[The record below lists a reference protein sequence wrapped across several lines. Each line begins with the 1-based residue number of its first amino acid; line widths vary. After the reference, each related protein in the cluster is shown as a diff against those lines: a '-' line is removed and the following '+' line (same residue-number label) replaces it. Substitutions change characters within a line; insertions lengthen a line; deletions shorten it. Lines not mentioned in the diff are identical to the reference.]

1 MSEGVQLGHI
11 EPRRAPGLKSL
22 PVEGSTFCRA
32 RIAVGTPGATAELG
46 RWVLVAL
53 PVLLLSAAAAGSFR
67 PAVGPAAL
75 LTVVWLLALRSAFC
89 AVHFVFGS
97 AIRAAVGSAIG
108 LVAASALDFWLGE
121 PVPSSTLA
129 ACAVSIFALAAVWES
144 VCQRVLAGGQRVL
157 IVGTGSSA
165 WEVVDAVRRSEG
177 MRFSVLGTVGR
188 IPPDESIVGAPTL
201 GTVADLR
208 MLVED
213 YRPDLV
219 VLADDD
225 TQELAL
231 NRLLEARNASFKVAT
246 VASFFEY
253 AFGRVPLRFLPPS
266 WFLSILHLRQRR
278 YSRFAKRA
286 FDVVVAS
293 IGIVVTAPV
302 AAVIAVLV
310 RLTPGPII
318 YRQIRVGQG
327 GKPFTMYKFRTMRAD
342 AETSGPLFAA
352 QHDPRVTPV
361 GRFVRTTH
369 LDELP
374 QLWDVLKGDM
384 SIVGPRPERPEFVPM
399 LEEAVPYFTRRLLIK
414 PGITGWA
421 QLRSDYACD
430 CDSAAD
436 KLSYDLWYLRN
447 RNLLVDLAICAKTF
461 TSIVL
466 RPGR

>member
-1 MSEGVQLGHI
+1 MSVGVHLGHI
-11 EPRRAPGLKSL
+11 EPRRAPGLEPL
-22 PVEGSTFCRA
+22 PLDTSVSSRLRT
-32 RIAVGTPGATAELG
+32 AVGSPGAVAELG

-53 PVLLLSAAAAGSFR
+53 PVFLLCAAADGSVR
-67 PAVGPAAL
+67 SVLAPAAL
-75 LTVVWLLALRSAFC
+75 FTVGWLLALRSAYRGI
-89 AVHFVFGS
+89 HFVFGS
-97 AIRAAVGSAIG
+97 AIRAAVGTAVG
-108 LVAASALDFWLGE
+108 LVAVSALDFWLGR
-121 PVPSSTLA
+121 PVPAPTLI
-129 ACAVSIFALAAVWES
+129 ACAVSIFALAAIWES
-144 VCQRVLAGGQRVL
+144 VCQRVIGRRRRVL
-157 IVGTGSSA
+157 IIGTGSSA

-177 MRFSVLGTVGR
+177 MRFSVLGAVGEGR
-188 IPPDESIVGAPTL
+188 PDEPIAGAPTL
-201 GTVADLR
+201 GTIADLKGI
-208 MLVED
+208 VES

-219 VLADDD
+219 VLADDEA
-225 TQELAL
+225 QEQAL
-231 NRLLEARNASFKVAT
+231 NRLLETRNGSFKVAT

-253 AFGRVPLRFLPPS
+253 AFGRVPLRCLPPS
-266 WFLSILHLRQRR
+266 WFLSILHLRQRP

-293 IGIVVTAPV
+293 ICLVATAPISAVV
-302 AAVIAVLV
+302 AGLV
-310 RLTPGPII
+310 RLSPGPII
-318 YRQIRVGQG
+318 YRQVRVGQG

-342 AETSGPLFAA
+342 AEAEGALFTAER
-352 QHDPRVTPV
+352 DPRMTRV
-361 GRFVRTTH
+361 GRFVRMTH

-384 SIVGPRPERPEFVPM
+384 SIVGPRPERPEFLPM
-399 LEEAVPYFTRRLLIK
+399 LEGAVPYFTRRLLVK

>member
-1 MSEGVQLGHI
+1 MSVGVHLGHI
-11 EPRRAPGLKSL
+11 EPRRAPGLEPL
-22 PVEGSTFCRA
+22 PVETSALSRVRTA
-32 RIAVGTPGATAELG
+32 AGTPAAIAELG
-46 RWVLVAL
+46 RWLLVAL
-53 PVLLLSAAAAGSFR
+53 PVFLLCAAADGSFA

-75 LTVVWLLALRSAFC
+75 LTVVWLLALRSAFRS
-89 AVHFVFGS
+89 VHVVFGS
-97 AIRAAVGSAIG
+97 AIRAAVGTAVG
-108 LVAASALDFWLGE
+108 FVAASALDLWSGE
-121 PVPSSTLA
+121 SVPSPTLV
-129 ACAVSIFALAAVWES
+129 ACAVSIFALATAWES
-144 VCQRVLAGGQRVL
+144 VCQRVLARGRRVL

-165 WEVVDAVRRSEG
+165 WEVVDAVQRSEG
-177 MRFSVLGTVGR
+177 MRFSVLGTVGQN
-188 IPPDESIVGAPTL
+188 PPDEPIFGTPTL
-201 GTVADLR
+201 GTIAD
-208 MLVED
+208 VKEIIES

-219 VLADDD
+219 VLADDEA
-225 TQELAL
+225 QELAL

-253 AFGRVPLRFLPPS
+253 AFGRVPLRCLPPS
-266 WFLSILHLRQRR
+266 WFLSILHLRQRP

-293 IGIVVTAPV
+293 IGLVATVPI
-302 AAVIAVLV
+302 AAVVAGLV

-318 YRQIRVGQG
+318 YRQIRIGQAG
-327 GKPFTMYKFRTMRAD
+327 RPFTMYKFRTMRAD
-342 AETSGPLFAA
+342 AEADGALFAA
-352 QHDPRVTPV
+352 ERDPRTTRV
-361 GRFVRTTH
+361 GRFVRMTH

-384 SIVGPRPERPEFVPM
+384 SIVGPRPERPEFMPM
-399 LEEAVPYFTRRLLIK
+399 LEEAVPYFTRRLLVK

-461 TSIVL
+461 TSIML

>member
-11 EPRRAPGLKSL
+11 EPRRAPGLEPL
-22 PVEGSTFCRA
+22 PLESSTLSRV
-32 RIAVGTPGATAELG
+32 RTAVGMPGTTAELG
-46 RWVLVAL
+46 RWALVGL
-53 PVLLLSAAAAGSFR
+53 PVFLLCAAAAGSFR
-67 PAVGPAAL
+67 SEVGPAAL
-75 LTVVWLLALRSAFC
+75 LTAVWLLALRSAFGS
-89 AVHFVFGS
+89 VHVVFGS
-97 AIRAAVGSAIG
+97 AIRAAVGAAVG

-121 PVPSSTLA
+121 PVPSSTLVG
-129 ACAVSIFALAAVWES
+129 CAISIFALATVWET
-144 VCQRVLAGGQRVL
+144 VCHRVLAGRRRVL

-177 MRFSVLGTVGR
+177 MRFSVLGTVGKTV
-188 IPPDESIVGAPTL
+188 PDESIVGAPAL
-201 GTVADLR
+201 GTIADLEA
-208 MLVED
+208 LVED

-219 VLADDD
+219 VLADEDA
-225 TQELAL
+225 QERAL
-231 NRLLEARNASFKVAT
+231 NRLLETRNASFKVAT

-253 AFGRVPLRFLPPS
+253 AFGRVPLRCLPPS
-266 WFLSILHLRQRR
+266 WFLSILHLRQRP

-286 FDVVVAS
+286 FDIVVAS
-293 IGIVVTAPV
+293 IGIVVMAPIAV
-302 AAVIAVLV
+302 VIAALV

-327 GKPFTMYKFRTMRAD
+327 GKPFTMYKFRTMRFD
-342 AETSGPLFAA
+342 AEAEGALFAA
-352 QHDPRVTPV
+352 RRDPRVTRV
-361 GRFVRTTH
+361 GRFVRMTH

-430 CDSAAD
+430 SESAAD

-447 RNLLVDLAICAKTF
+447 RNVLVDLAICAKTF
-461 TSIVL
+461 TSIML